1 MRILIIAATEKETL
15 YLSKF
20 TKSNVDILITGI
32 GAPISIFKLTE
43 VTNKKKYDLIIN
55 IGISGSFSKTIKIG
69 EVVNIQSEIFA
80 DLGFEEPNSFIP
92 LSENAFKSKQLIKFD
107 NPNNSFFPMGMKKTK
122 GITVNSCSG
131 NLNTIKM
138 RKKFFNA
145 DIESMEGAG
154 IFLVCLE
161 KNIPFIE
168 IRAISNYI
176 EPRNTNNWNIPLA
189 IKNLN
194 SEINSYVNLLL
205 TKPNE

>member
-1 MRILIIAATEKETL
+1 MRILIIAATEEETL

-20 TKSNVDILITGI
+20 TKSNVDLLITGI
-32 GAPISIFKLTE
+32 GTPISIFRLTE
-43 VTNKKKYDLIIN
+43 VINRKKYDLIIN
-55 IGISGSFSKTIKIG
+55 IGIAGSFLKTIKIG
-69 EVVNIQSEIFA
+69 ELVNVKSEIFA
-80 DLGFEEPNSFIP
+80 DLGFEDQNSFIP
-92 LSENAFKSKQLIKFD
+92 LSESAFKTKQIINFE
-107 NPNNSFFPMGMKKTK
+107 NPNNSFFPKDMKITK

-131 NLNTIKM
+131 NSNTIER
-138 RKKFFNA
+138 RKKFFDA

-194 SEINSYVNLLL
+194 TEINSYINRLL